1 MNYDALIIGSGQAG
15 TPLAFKLAAAEWKIA
30 FIEKQ
35 HIGGTCLNVGCTPT
49 KTYVASA
56 RRMWDA
62 QNGGDLGAIIPD
74 GTRVDLSKVKQRKDA
89 MINKSVTGIT
99 QGIQDNPNIDLYR
112 GSAHFVDNKKIK
124 VNGKELSADKV
135 FINVGGRAR
144 VPEGFETVNYLTN
157 ETILQLE
164 EVPRHLIIVGGSY
177 IGLEFGQMFRRFG
190 SEVTVIERGDRL
202 LKREDE
208 IVSHAIRDILE
219 DEGIH
224 IRTNADCLNGK
235 DLENGNIEVSLDCDH
250 GPNVVEGSHLLLAA
264 GRQINTDTLD
274 LKNTSIEHDERG
286 VIKVNDKLETN
297 LEGIYALGDC
307 NGMGAFTHTAYNDF
321 EIVTANLLDKGN
333 RKVSDRILN
342 YGLYIDPPLGRAGL
356 TMREAQERG
365 YDILYGY
372 RPMSKVARAKEKGE
386 TKGFILIIVDKNT
399 EKILGASILGVGGDE
414 IIGSVLNIMYT
425 GASYKVFRDSVQPH
439 PTVTELIPT
448 VLEGLSEQLKT

>member
-1 MNYDALIIGSGQAG
+1 M
-15 TPLAFKLAAAEWKIA
+15 
-30 FIEKQ
+30 
-35 HIGGTCLNVGCTPT
+35 
-49 KTYVASA
+49 
-56 RRMWDA
+56 
-62 QNGGDLGAIIPD
+62 
-74 GTRVDLSKVKQRKDA
+74 
-89 MINKSVTGIT
+89 
-99 QGIQDNPNIDLYR
+99 
-112 GSAHFVDNKKIK
+112 
-124 VNGKELSADKV
+124 
-135 FINVGGRAR
+135 
-144 VPEGFETVNYLTN
+144 
-157 ETILQLE
+157 
-164 EVPRHLIIVGGSY
+164 
-177 IGLEFGQMFRRFG
+177 
-190 SEVTVIERGDRL
+190 
-202 LKREDE
+202 
-208 IVSHAIRDILE
+208 
-219 DEGIH
+219 
-224 IRTNADCLNGK
+224 
-235 DLENGNIEVSLDCDH
+235 
-250 GPNVVEGSHLLLAA
+250 LLAA

-286 VIKVNDKLETN
+286 VIKVNEKLETN

-356 TMREAQERG
+356 TMREAQEKG